1 MYQGSQGAWAKA
13 IAGGAPV
20 KQMDLEPSWFSEW
33 CHGAVEAE
41 PCRQPA
47 GHESQ
52 LMNFEGSWQL
62 SVLCLP
68 PEMGLAHLNSG
79 CFYLKVGISS
89 QLSLSAF
96 SAGQKGLK
104 SLLATSGVLVHLN
117 LEMPLFPQDTILF
130 FSSEITCKI
139 LSGSIT
145 LISMSRTKSAFSC
158 KEQATLRLKTIE

>member
-1 MYQGSQGAWAKA
+1 M
-13 IAGGAPV
+13 
-20 KQMDLEPSWFSEW
+20 
-33 CHGAVEAE
+33 EAE

-52 LMNFEGSWQL
+52 LMNFEGSRQL

-68 PEMGLAHLNSG
+68 PEMGSAHLNSG

-96 SAGQKGLK
+96 STGQKGFR
-104 SLLATSGVLVHLN
+104 SLPATSLVFLCTAT
-117 LEMPLFPQDTILF
+117 LRCFYFPKTQF
-130 FSSEITCKI
+130 FSSRVTSPVKI

-145 LISMSRTKSAFSC
+145 LTSISRTKSAFPC
-158 KEQATLRLKTIE
+158 KERDTLRLKTIEEKKKNKSGQI